1 MEHEDRNE
9 TIRLKMLDEIA
20 DIEAF
25 ISNRSL
31 EALFEERMCQKA
43 VVMSLVNL
51 GELSKSFTQ
60 SYLDSMPEIPWKAIR
75 GFRNIA
81 VHQYGA
87 IDFRFVLVFKLY
99 LAMVCQSSDRSLIG
113 VHDDHMCIIPH
124 QKRFDL

>member
-51 GELSKSFTQ
+51 GELHEKIDVAAFICC
-60 SYLDSMPEIPWKAIR
+60 PVGI
-75 GFRNIA
+75 
-81 VHQYGA
+81 GA
-87 IDFRFVLVFKLY
+87 E
-99 LAMVCQSSDRSLIG
+99 
-113 VHDDHMCIIPH
+113 
-124 QKRFDL
+124 